1 MSFWS
6 SILSYR
12 ENPLCK
18 NASSQLRP
26 LDEDKSPPLG
36 CAPAAIATDER
47 RAVADFLA
55 QNFGSPPHSPRLRA
69 RFSPED
75 LILVTKDI
83 NEPSKINGCIRLSY
97 AGHFETTPI
106 FVVDCFCIA
115 TTWRKTGLGTHLLM
129 ALHKEAMKRDMGITV
144 FLKESAPVI
153 SLRRPIY
160 SSVYVFCRNPHTPSY
175 IEDTEDVRCL
185 THEEALRLIAIYKE
199 IYPDTFI
206 LCANQVSKNR
216 EILWRLWKRGPL
228 FILASFQ
235 DSFQIHP
242 QTNSTIGWAT
252 GWLESPLLAASSP
265 SQQDIRQLYISKIIS
280 SLPYDWIWAD
290 KAWIKPTDSPS
301 SAHWQ
306 QDGPFHWYTYQWR
319 PHIQPNGSYIFH
331 V

>member
-6 SILSYR
+6 SILSYT
-12 ENPLCK
+12 ENPLCT

-26 LDEDKSPPLG
+26 LPEEKPPPLG
-36 CAPAAIATDER
+36 CVPAAVATTNEDR

-75 LILVTKDI
+75 LILVCKDI
-83 NEPSKINGCIRLSY
+83 KDPLKINGCIRLSY
-97 AGHFETTPI
+97 AGHFETIPI

-115 TTWRKTGLGTHLLM
+115 PTWRKTGLGTHLLM
-129 ALHKEAMKRDMGITV
+129 ALQREAMPRKMGLTV
-144 FLKESAPVI
+144 FLKESAPVMA
-153 SLRRPIY
+153 LRHPIY
-160 SSVYVFCRNPHTPSY
+160 SSFYVFCRNPHTSSH
-175 IEDTEDVRCL
+175 IEETEDVRSL
-185 THEEALRLIAIYKE
+185 THEEALRLVAIYKE

-206 LCANQVSKNR
+206 LCANHVSKNR

-252 GWLESPLLAASSP
+252 GWLESPLLATS

-290 KAWIKPTDSPS
+290 RAWIKPTDSPS
-301 SAHWQ
+301 SSHWQ
-306 QDGPFHWYTYQWR
+306 QDGPFHWYTYQWQPLIR
-319 PHIQPNGSYIFH
+319 PNGSYIFH